1 GAYGALFADVCTT
14 LIDMKDAPAV
24 YNYIYGLGG
33 KDAKAS
39 DFRTIFEDMISG
51 KAVKYNFMGVEE

>member
-1 GAYGALFADVCTT
+1 
-14 LIDMKDAPAV
+14 MKNAPAV

-39 DFRTIFEDMISG
+39 DFRTIFEDMMSG
-51 KAVKYNFMGVEE
+51 KAAKYNFMGVDE